1 LTVYDERNV
10 PVVYRGEGQPL
21 GLSQPL
27 EFDPDESLQGE
38 SVVIHCKALA
48 VAPDEEGRY
57 ASGIGASNLDEALKD
72 VISGFDLGHLDPRG
86 ESSDAQHTPDWVAST
101 HDGLATALA
110 DYYSCEKRN
119 IAEVF

>member
-1 LTVYDERNV
+1 VYQSGPDRTK
-10 PVVYRGEGQPL
+10 P
-21 GLSQPL
+21 PL
-27 EFDPDESLQGE
+27 EFDPDELVARRVGRDPLQGTG
-38 SVVIHCKALA
+38 
-48 VAPDEEGRY
+48 VAPDEKGY
-57 ASGIGASNLDEALKD
+57 ASGIGASNLDEALKV